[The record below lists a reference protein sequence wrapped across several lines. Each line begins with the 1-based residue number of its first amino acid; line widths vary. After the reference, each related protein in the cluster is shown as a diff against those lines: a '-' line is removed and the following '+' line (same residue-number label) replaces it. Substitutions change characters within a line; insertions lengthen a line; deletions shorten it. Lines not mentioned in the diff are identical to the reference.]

1 MFKKF
6 RSVYGETYKSLIL
19 TNWLEFYL
27 VVLLR
32 ATKHRIKNTAP
43 KPTKMDKENHG
54 NGCPRAEARRHR
66 QACVSGDRERIMLN
80 AAGTWLKE
88 KKVPLRKAMGRTTKL
103 INKVMS

>member
-1 MFKKF
+1 M
-6 RSVYGETYKSLIL
+6 
-19 TNWLEFYL
+19 
-27 VVLLR
+27 VLLR
-32 ATKHRIKNTAP
+32 AAKHRIKNTAP
-43 KPTKMDKENHG
+43 KHTKIDKENHG

-80 AAGTWLKE
+80 TPGTWLKE